1 MFCRNC
7 GKQIEN
13 GSLCEDCLSLLE
25 EAKKEHEEFLEQT
38 ITSEQPYFE
47 KTTPVSPVF
56 ISPTPA
62 PSDNYISSKK
72 GVWAV
77 ILSAFGMLIQ
87 FVMLMASAETLSL
100 QSIGDYSV
108 SAPPVI
114 ALIFFSVPTLI
125 GLIFGIQS
133 FISFFKNKKNGKK
146 TWANLI
152 LGAIAIELSF
162 VALIFLSVSILFSI
176 IANYFPVVY

>member
-7 GKQIEN
+7 GKQIEY

-62 PSDNYISSKK
+62 PSVKYISSKK

-77 ILSAFGMLIQ
+77 ILSMLGVIFQ
-87 FVMLMASAETLSL
+87 LACLPVSVENLVAQSGYDSLS
-100 QSIGDYSV
+100 
-108 SAPPVI
+108 VI
-114 ALIFFSVPTLI
+114 ILCFTFAVPTVLGI
-125 GLIFGIQS
+125 VFGIQS
-133 FISFFKNKKNGKK
+133 LLSFFKNKKNGKK

-152 LGAIAIELSF
+152 LGA
-162 VALIFLSVSILFSI
+162 VALQVSIVGGVFMFLNVLYSI
-176 IANYFPVVY
+176 IGISIITL

>member
-7 GKQIEN
+7 GKQIEY

-47 KTTPVSPVF
+47 KTTPASPVF

-77 ILSAFGMLIQ
+77 ILSMLGVIFQ
-87 FVMLMASAETLSL
+87 LACLPVSVENLVAQSGYDSLS
-100 QSIGDYSV
+100 
-108 SAPPVI
+108 VI
-114 ALIFFSVPTLI
+114 ILCFTFAVPTVLGI
-125 GLIFGIQS
+125 VFGIQS
-133 FISFFKNKKNGKK
+133 LLSFFKNKKNGKK
-146 TWANLI
+146 TWVNLI
-152 LGAIAIELSF
+152 LGAIAIGLSF
-162 VALIFLSVSILFSI
+162 VALIFLSVSSLFSI

>member
-62 PSDNYISSKK
+62 PVPSVKYISSKK

-77 ILSAFGMLIQ
+77 ILSAFGILIQ
-87 FVMLMASAETLSL
+87 FAMLMALSETLSL
-100 QSIGDYSV
+100 QSIGDYSAY
-108 SAPPVI
+108 APPVI
-114 ALIFFSVPTLI
+114 A
-125 GLIFGIQS
+125 
-133 FISFFKNKKNGKK
+133 
-146 TWANLI
+146 
-152 LGAIAIELSF
+152 
-162 VALIFLSVSILFSI
+162 
-176 IANYFPVVY
+176 